1 MAGLPRRDGVRP
13 PDGARHLGRRPLGG
27 LPVRHPV
34 LPGGRGRH
42 RRAVH
47 AGARRP
53 VRRAGRGVRPGG
65 GRRVARRR
73 RRGARRPARRPAGRR
88 AGRPVP
94 RRTTSSAGWPRPH
107 GRRGHRPTVPA
118 ADACA
123 GARWRRSRPLP
134 VRRLRRTSPATGSAP
149 SPPPAPRAAFT
160 ARVAA
165 LVDGTPGRALLLNL
179 VGGAAD
185 AQPLL
190 DPASP
195 VAVLVEST
203 DPRLARCT
211 ALRPVVEAKK
221 APSAA
226 AGAAGGD
233 RGSGG
238 DRGAAGGGGD
248 RGAGA
253 DGAGGDAARCWLL
266 LRPSRIRPSRRST
279 PASPRS
285 ARAAGRGWCSASAGC
300 GAARATTAAPPSCR
314 AWSPRRARTG
324 TCPSRAR

>member
-34 LPGGRGRH
+34 VPGRRGGH

-53 VRRAGRGVRPGG
+53 VRCGGRRVRPGG
-65 GRRVARRR
+65 GRGLARRR
-73 RRGARRPARRPAGRR
+73 RRGARRPARRPAGRG

-94 RRTTSSAGWPRPH
+94 R
-107 GRRGHRPTVPA
+107 GRRRALAGRPATRRCPATPAPA
-118 ADACA
+118 ADE
-123 GARWRRSRPLP
+123 
-134 VRRLRRTSPATGSAP
+134 VRRRALAALAALPRSPTAADEPGDWIGAVG
-149 SPPPAPRAAFT
+149 PPAPRAAFT

-211 ALRPVVEAKK
+211 ALPPVVEAKK

-226 AGAAGGD
+226 RRRGGRGPRQW
-233 RGSGG
+233 RGS
-238 DRGAAGGGGD
+238 RW
-248 RGAGA
+248 
-253 DGAGGDAARCWLL
+253 C
-266 LRPSRIRPSRRST
+266 RRW
-279 PASPRS
+279 R
-285 ARAAGRGWCSASAGC
+285 
-300 GAARATTAAPPSCR
+300 
-314 AWSPRRARTG
+314 
-324 TCPSRAR
+324 